1 MSKQVRHRLNR
12 AGGRLRI
19 EGVQKSEQCI
29 HQRTKVPTDIKLSSH
44 FLRQY
49 SDKKQGILMGGPPS
63 VGCQVGGQEEDDARE
78 VVEHFGQ
85 ATGEGGEVFPE
96 ALEGT
101 GGVELEVGLDVVL
114 EEAAGFG
121 DDVEGDALDG
131 ALGFFLAV
139 FLVLVVEDEVQV
151 FGLCVCV
158 CWWTGEGGGAGM
170 SDGRV

>member
-1 MSKQVRHRLNR
+1 
-12 AGGRLRI
+12 
-19 EGVQKSEQCI
+19 
-29 HQRTKVPTDIKLSSH
+29 VPTDIKLSSH
-44 FLRQY
+44 FFRQY

-63 VGCQVGGQEEDDARE
+63 VGCQVGGQEEDDARK

-101 GGVELEVGLDVVL
+101 GGVELEVGLDVIL

-158 CWWTGEGGGAGM
+158 CVCVCWWTGEGGGRG
-170 SDGRV
+170 